1 MLAMLAM
8 PRIPFGVE
16 NGSLPSFYWVF
27 RSVARTAVGR
37 RDDCTMLEMLFRI
50 PTRSMMSLPEMPNDV
65 EINWPLPSFFYWVF
79 RWKGLV
85 ARLIQI
91 FMMLGMLNRDS
102 TNAEHRL
109 NVGSSE

>member
-1 MLAMLAM
+1 
-8 PRIPFGVE
+8 
-16 NGSLPSFYWVF
+16 
-27 RSVARTAVGR
+27 
-37 RDDCTMLEMLFRI
+37 
-50 PTRSMMSLPEMPNDV
+50 MSLPEMPNDV

-109 NVGSSE
+109 NVGSFE